1 MHIFISANI
10 SFFVTLCHDFTL
22 KEKLEKEKELKKVTI
37 ASVKEGHKVYSKK
50 RSWALEGGRKKK
62 VDEMRGTLMHKRYA

>member
-22 KEKLEKEKELKKVTI
+22 KEKLEKEKKLKKVTI

-50 RSWALEGGRKKK
+50 KKLGIRGGRKKK
-62 VDEMRGTLMHKRYA
+62 LMK